1 MYCKVIYSSV
11 AFVEENS
18 GLYFNHLTSSQ
29 YNSSD
34 SPNRF
39 RKLKFRNIVFL

>member
-18 GLYFNHLTSSQ
+18 GLYFNPLTSSQ

-34 SPNRF
+34 FPRRF
-39 RKLKFRNIVFL
+39 QML